1 MTAKTQVKTNPPTQQ
16 SYALGVDTDEIKLN
30 KHKIYAFDVVNT
42 IIMILLTV
50 VFLLPF
56 WMIVATS
63 LSTNS
68 ELLQHGA
75 GIVIRGFTI
84 EGYRFLF
91 QMSDIFLRSLLNSVV
106 VSLSSAFLAVIVCTI
121 AAYALS
127 VKSMPGRKIL
137 NVYFMIPM
145 FFGGGTIPTYLVIR
159 AIGIYNT
166 IWALILPGVAGSYYI
181 VLMRNFFYS
190 VSPAL
195 SEAARIDGAG
205 YFTIVRKIFMP
216 LAVPMMLTIGLI
228 HFVGKW
234 NDYMSSLL
242 YLDTNNKT
250 MWTSQ
255 LVLQQMLTQ
264 IQSVFGNSVAGSSS
278 TAPIMAAKN
287 AGMVIVILPLVA
299 LSPILQKY
307 YVRGLMEGSVKG

>member
-1 MTAKTQVKTNPPTQQ
+1 MTTTKTKTQSNS
-16 SYALGVDTDEIKLN
+16 SYALGVDTEELKLN
-30 KHKIYAFDVVNT
+30 KHKVYAFDVVNV
-42 IIMILLTV
+42 IIMIILTA

-63 LSTNS
+63 LSSNG
-68 ELLQHGA
+68 ELLKHGA
-75 GIVIRGFTI
+75 GIVIRGFTF
-84 EGYRFLF
+84 EGYKFLF
-91 QMSDIFLRSLLNSVV
+91 QMSDIFVRSLINSVV
-106 VSLSSAFLAVIVCTI
+106 VSFVSSILAVFVCTL

-127 VKSMPGRKIL
+127 VKSLPGRKIL
-137 NVYFMIPM
+137 NVFFMIPM

-159 AIGIYNT
+159 GIGIYNT

-205 YFTIVRKIFMP
+205 YFTITRKIFIP

-234 NDYMSSLL
+234 NDYMSSIL
-242 YLDTNNKT
+242 YLDTNNKQLW
-250 MWTSQ
+250 MSQ
-255 LVLQQMLTQ
+255 YVLQQMLTQ
-264 IQSVFGNSVAGSSS
+264 IGSVFSLSAD
-278 TAPIMAAKN
+278 APVTAAKN

-299 LSPILQKY
+299 MSPILQKY
-307 YVRGLMEGSVKG
+307 YVRGLMEGAVKG

>member
-1 MTAKTQVKTNPPTQQ
+1 MTTTKTKTQSNS
-16 SYALGVDTDEIKLN
+16 SYALGVDTEELKLN
-30 KHKIYAFDVVNT
+30 KHKVYAFDVVNV
-42 IIMILLTV
+42 IIMIILTA

-63 LSTNS
+63 LSSNG
-68 ELLQHGA
+68 ELLKHGA
-75 GIVIRGFTI
+75 GIVIRGFTF
-84 EGYRFLF
+84 EGYKFLF
-91 QMSDIFLRSLLNSVV
+91 QMSDIFVRSLINSVV
-106 VSLSSAFLAVIVCTI
+106 VSFVSSILAVFVCTL

-127 VKSMPGRKIL
+127 VKSLPGRKIL
-137 NVYFMIPM
+137 NVFFMIPM

-205 YFTIVRKIFMP
+205 YFTITRKIFMP

-234 NDYMSSLL
+234 NDYMSSIL
-242 YLDTNNKT
+242 YLDTNNKQLW
-250 MWTSQ
+250 MSQ
-255 LVLQQMLTQ
+255 YVLQQMLTQ
-264 IQSVFGNSVAGSSS
+264 IGSVFSLSAD
-278 TAPIMAAKN
+278 APVTAAKN

-299 LSPILQKY
+299 MSPILQKY
-307 YVRGLMEGSVKG
+307 YVRGLMEGAVKG

>member
-1 MTAKTQVKTNPPTQQ
+1 MTTTKTKTQSNS
-16 SYALGVDTDEIKLN
+16 SYALGVDTEELKLN
-30 KHKIYAFDVVNT
+30 KHKVYAFDVVNV
-42 IIMILLTV
+42 IIMIILTA

-63 LSTNS
+63 LSSNG
-68 ELLQHGA
+68 ELLKHGA
-75 GIVIRGFTI
+75 GIVIRGFTF
-84 EGYRFLF
+84 EGYKFLF
-91 QMSDIFLRSLLNSVV
+91 QMSDIFVRSLINSVV
-106 VSLSSAFLAVIVCTI
+106 VSFVSSFLAVFVCTL

-127 VKSMPGRKIL
+127 VKSLPGRKIL
-137 NVYFMIPM
+137 NVFFMIPM

-205 YFTIVRKIFMP
+205 YFTITRKIFMP

-234 NDYMSSLL
+234 NDYMSSIL
-242 YLDTNNKT
+242 YLDTNNKQLW
-250 MWTSQ
+250 MSQ
-255 LVLQQMLTQ
+255 YVLQQMLTQ
-264 IQSVFGNSVAGSSS
+264 IGSVFSLSAD
-278 TAPIMAAKN
+278 APVTAAKN
-287 AGMVIVILPLVA
+287 AGMVVVILPLVA
-299 LSPILQKY
+299 MSPILQKY
-307 YVRGLMEGSVKG
+307 YVRGLMEGAVKG